1 MGKLTEPPCC
11 DNAIHPHHSARVRLR
26 LEQTIPGCEWLLDRW
41 SDLMRR
47 LYSEVAARSIVSEID
62 TRAATAK
69 NRTGSRCL
77 RSGGLEGKDMQRPP
91 IDLRSDTV
99 TKPTPGMRRAMAEAE
114 VGDDVFGDDPTV
126 KRLEARTAELLGKE
140 EALFVPSGTMA
151 NQIGIGVNTQPGDEL
166 LCAATSHVYVW
177 EAGGIARLSGVTA
190 RTFEGDGGLLSL
202 EDLRH
207 AIRPANDV
215 HYVRTR
221 LICLEN
227 THNRGGGRVHPI
239 GEIAKIARWAREHDL
254 AMHLD
259 GARLMNAV
267 AASGRT
273 ARDWCQHFDTVSICF
288 SKGLGAPI
296 GSALAGS
303 SDSIRRARRLRK
315 LFGGGMRQVGIIA
328 AAALYALDHHIDR
341 LREDHAQAQVLAEA
355 FACTDGFTLESGPVE
370 TNLVWVAV
378 NPSMGTAAEVAAYL
392 ASRGILVSVPGPQ
405 VIRACTHLDVT
416 SEQVEYVAQVIREIE
431 PALIS
436 AMTLVY

>member
-1 MGKLTEPPCC
+1 M
-11 DNAIHPHHSARVRLR
+11 H
-26 LEQTIPGCEWLLDRW
+26 
-41 SDLMRR
+41 
-47 LYSEVAARSIVSEID
+47 
-62 TRAATAK
+62 RA
-69 NRTGSRCL
+69 
-77 RSGGLEGKDMQRPP
+77 P

-99 TKPTPGMRRAMAEAE
+99 TKPTPAMRRAMAEAE

-126 KRLEARTAELLGKE
+126 KVLEARTALLLGKE

-151 NQIGIGVNTQPGDEL
+151 NQIAVGVNTQPGDEL
-166 LCAATSHVYVW
+166 LCARTSHVYVW

-190 RTFEGDGGLLSL
+190 RTFDGDHGLLSL
-202 EDLRH
+202 DDLRD
-207 AIRPANDV
+207 AIRPVHDV

-239 GEIAKIARWAREHDL
+239 ASIAEIARWAREHNL

-267 AASGRT
+267 VASGRR
-273 ARDWCQHFDTVSICF
+273 AREWAQYFDTVSICF

-303 SDSIRRARRLRK
+303 ADAIRRARRLRK
-315 LFGGGMRQVGIIA
+315 LFGGAMRQVGIIA
-328 AAALYALDHHIDR
+328 SGALHALEHHVDR
-341 LREDHAQAQVLAEA
+341 LSEDHANAQVLADA
-355 FACTDGFTLESGPVE
+355 FAGTDGFALEFAPVE
-370 TNLVWVAV
+370 TNLVWVSV
-378 NPSMGTAAEVAAYL
+378 DPSVGTAAEVAAYL
-392 ASRGILVSVPGPQ
+392 RSRDILVSVPGTQ
-405 VIRACTHLDVT
+405 VLRACTHLDVT
-416 SEQVEYVAQVIREIE
+416 REQVEYAANVIHQIE